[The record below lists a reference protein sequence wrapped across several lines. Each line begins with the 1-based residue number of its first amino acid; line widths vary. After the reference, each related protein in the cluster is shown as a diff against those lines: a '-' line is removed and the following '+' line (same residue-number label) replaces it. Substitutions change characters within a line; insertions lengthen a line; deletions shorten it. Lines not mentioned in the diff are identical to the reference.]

1 MPAQFGPLK
10 ELVVTDLELV
20 AGIPVGGLITPQET
34 DDVSGV
40 TAILASR
47 FPTPPSAFGFLYD
60 LDPFLDIQFDGVTKV
75 ITGAVYPESLYL
87 EPTTG
92 QIWPR

>member
-1 MPAQFGPLK
+1 MAVQFGPCSNPFIL
-10 ELVVTDLELV
+10 TDLELV
-20 AGIPVGGLITPQET
+20 GPIPQGGLTTPQET
-34 DDVSGV
+34 TDAEGV

-47 FPTPPSAFGFLYD
+47 FPTPPSAFGFLLD
-60 LDPFLDIQFDGVTKV
+60 LDVDLDFNGVTAY
-75 ITGAVYPESLYL
+75 IPGAVYPESIYL